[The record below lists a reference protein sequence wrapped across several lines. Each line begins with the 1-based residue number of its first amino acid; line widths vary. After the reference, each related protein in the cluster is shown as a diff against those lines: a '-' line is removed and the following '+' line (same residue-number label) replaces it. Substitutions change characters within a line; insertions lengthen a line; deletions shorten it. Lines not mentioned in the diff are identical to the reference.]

1 MLVEVGV
8 AGSHLMQWRHQ
19 HQQPKQQVVS
29 SSSPGRKEHSCR
41 FTRNS
46 RWPASV
52 ELVRANEPRTF
63 TVFSRA
69 VSLSSN
75 SSSSSS
81 SSSETVSHAQE
92 TLTENEGM

>member
-1 MLVEVGV
+1 
-8 AGSHLMQWRHQ
+8 
-19 HQQPKQQVVS
+19 
-29 SSSPGRKEHSCR
+29 
-41 FTRNS
+41 
-46 RWPASV
+46 V
-52 ELVRANEPRTF
+52 ELVRANESRTF

-81 SSSETVSHAQE
+81 SETVSHAQK

>member
-1 MLVEVGV
+1 
-8 AGSHLMQWRHQ
+8 
-19 HQQPKQQVVS
+19 VS
-29 SSSPGRKEHSCR
+29 SSSPGRKEQSCC

-81 SSSETVSHAQE
+81 SETVSHAQE